1 MCGGSVFEVRA
12 FWFFGLA
19 GRGMC
24 SVLGVLGYMDSAN
37 LSKNRH
43 GACSMSEVPRKG
55 NALGIV
61 KI

>member
-1 MCGGSVFEVRA
+1 MCGGSVFGVRT

-19 GRGMC
+19 GRGMG
-24 SVLGVLGYMDSAN
+24 SVLGVSGCMDAVN

-61 KI
+61 